1 MKNNIL
7 QCLSLDY
14 RFDIIKF
21 IDEKGETSV
30 NDIIN
35 EFTHHNIKQSVVSQT
50 LKLFRDN
57 GLVDYRSEKQK
68 HIYFIKNEQVSE
80 LIKICE
86 NFISNEN
93 IKDGNVE

>member
-14 RFDIIKF
+14 RFNIIKF
-21 IDEKGETSV
+21 IDEKGEVSV

-35 EFTHHNIKQSVVSQT
+35 EFAHHNIKQSVVSQT

-57 GLVDYRSEKQK
+57 GLVEYRGEKQK
-68 HIYFIKNEQVSE
+68 HIYFVKNEYVSK
-80 LIKICE
+80 LIEICE
-86 NFISNEN
+86 KLIIKEN
-93 IKDGNVE
+93 NKDDITE

>member
-14 RFDIIKF
+14 RFNIIKF
-21 IDEKGETSV
+21 IDEKGEVAV

-35 EFTHHNIKQSVVSQT
+35 EFQHYNIKQSVVSQT

-57 GLVDYRSEKQK
+57 NLVEFRNEKQK
-68 HIYFIKNEQVSE
+68 HIYYIKNKHVSE
-80 LIKICE
+80 LIHIVE
-86 NFISNEN
+86 NFIKEED
-93 IKDGNVE
+93 KADDVVE

>member
-14 RFDIIKF
+14 RFNIIKF

-30 NDIIN
+30 NDIIT

-50 LKLFRDN
+50 LKLFRDS
-57 GLVDYRSEKQK
+57 GLVDYRGEKQK
-68 HIYFIKNEQVSE
+68 HIYFIKNKYVSE

-86 NFISNEN
+86 NLIIKEN
-93 IKDGNVE
+93 DKDDIVE